1 MLDDIPLIGPNRRKA
16 LMNHFA
22 DLQALREAGEAEL
35 AALPAMNAAAA
46 REVYRFFHS
55 DSTQK
60 GD

>member
-1 MLDDIPLIGPNRRKA
+1 
-16 LMNHFA
+16 MNHFA

-46 REVYRFFHS
+46 KEVYRFFHS